1 MVIKVFFLSLQLIWM
16 HRLVNI
22 LFYKGK
28 TSFMTNGILMLH
40 LLLRKMIRLY
50 TCYIL
55 FITIYQYMFLNLIYI
70 DQFRWSDR
78 RKISLSLFRI
88 KVEKQFSQIER
99 GDNITACFVVL
110 RIHYI
115 VITNI
120 RNVLREF
127 SDRFEKA
134 SHVSNYHYSV
144 ADLICDH
151 FVQF

>member
-50 TCYIL
+50 IL

-88 KVEKQFSQIER
+88 NVEKQFSQIER

-127 SDRFEKA
+127 YDRFEKA